1 MKKLLT
7 TIAVLMVTMVAMA
20 QQNPTIPNDPAVLT
34 GKLENGLTYYIRHN
48 DLPAGRAEFY
58 LATNAGAIQET
69 PDQDGLAHFL
79 EHMCFNGLKNLPGKD
94 MLNYLQK
101 IGAEFGRNINASTGV
116 EHTQYMLNN
125 IPVTR
130 EGILDTCLLV
140 MHDYSHFVLND
151 AKEIDAER
159 GVILEEKRTR
169 NSAGWR
175 MFEKSAI
182 YTYGDCKYAYCTI
195 IGSEDNLKNF
205 KPESLKSFY
214 ESWYQPDNQAI
225 IVVGD
230 INVEQVYGKIAKLFS
245 DIPAPAK
252 PTVKDMPK
260 VVVNDS
266 TVVGILTDPENQAT
280 EVSFVWKLGE
290 PTPKEMRGTV
300 MGYVTDLLKRIVYGV
315 MQERFMEI
323 TAKPDAPFTNAYL
336 YVGNLC
342 ETCEAIEGNL
352 TCENAKVLEATK
364 AYLTEVEKV
373 KRYGFTD
380 DEVQRVKDNILK
392 GLKDKVAGA
401 STRKNPE
408 FIRQLIGHFF
418 NGTTYMAP
426 EAEQQLTTM
435 IFGQLNTDA
444 INMALKQVFNGEH
457 LTIIYQGI
465 DQPGNVH
472 PEAAQLLA
480 IAEGVKTA
488 EIAANATVAI
498 SKDFLQGAKLKGAAV
513 KTAAAGLY
521 GAETWV
527 LKNGLKVIVLPTE
540 YKKNQVIFNLRE
552 DGGTSLIPTEDLASF
567 NNYVQDVFESNRGI
581 SDFSNTTTA
590 KMLTGKTVRVEN
602 YINAAI
608 NGVSG
613 NCAPEDIETALQLVY
628 LCYAKPR
635 FDQSEWDA
643 AMNQLNAYV
652 PNMETTPDYIFM
664 KKIYQDVFKSPRK
677 QMINTETLKKA
688 NLETYKKYYEMLY
701 KGVDGGTMIIV
712 GNVDKTTLKPMVEKY
727 LGSIAKGGKATAANL
742 ANIPVPAKG
751 VASDVFKAKMNTPKA
766 SVFHMYSADC
776 KFSVKKAVDLKAAEF
791 ILDRIYTET
800 LREEEGGT
808 YGASANIEVSYEPI
822 QDVILQIF
830 FDTNT
835 QQQEKLRELAI
846 KGLKNLALN
855 GPTEEQI
862 NSAIENAK
870 KNLPEKRITNNYW
883 MSALRYNAITGGDWD
898 AEYEAAINSI
908 TKEGIMI
915 ALAELLDQG
924 NFTEI
929 VMLPEE

>member
-7 TIAVLMVTMVAMA
+7 TVSALVMTLVAIA
-20 QQNPTIPNDPAVLT
+20 QNPTIPNDPAVLT
-34 GKLENGLTYYIRHN
+34 GKLDNGLTYYIRHN
-48 DLPAGRAEFY
+48 DLPKGRAEFY

-151 AKEIDAER
+151 PKEIDAER

-169 NSAGWR
+169 NSAAWR

-182 YTYGDCKYAYCTI
+182 YMYGDCKYAHCNV

-205 KPESLKSFY
+205 KPESLKNFY

-230 INVEQVYGKIAKLFS
+230 INVEQVYNKISKLFA
-245 DIPAPAK
+245 DVPAPAK

-266 TVVGILTDPENQAT
+266 TVVGILTDPENNAT
-280 EVSFVWKLGE
+280 EVGFIWKLGV
-290 PTPKEMRGTV
+290 PTSKEMRGTM
-300 MGYVTDLLKRIVYGV
+300 MGYVEDLLKDIVYLV
-315 MQERFMEI
+315 MKERFTEI
-323 TAKPDAPFTNAYL
+323 TSKPDAPFTNAYL
-336 YVGNLC
+336 YVGDLC

-364 AYLTEVEKV
+364 AYLTEYEKV
-373 KRYGFTD
+373 KRFGFTE
-380 DEVQRVKDNILK
+380 DEVQRVKDNLIK
-392 GLKDKVAGA
+392 ELKDKVAGE

-408 FIRQLIGHFF
+408 FIRPLIGHFF

-426 EAEQQLTTM
+426 QAELQLATM
-435 IFGQLNTDA
+435 ICSQLGADQ
-444 INMALKQVFNGEH
+444 INMALKEIFKGEH
-457 LTIIYQGI
+457 LTMIYQGI
-465 DQPGNVH
+465 DKPENVH
-472 PEAAQLLA
+472 PDAAKLIEISEQ
-480 IAEGVKTA
+480 VKVS
-488 EIAANATVAI
+488 EIAAPIAATI
-498 SKDFLQGAKLKGAAV
+498 SKDLLQGAKLKGAAV
-513 KTAAAGLY
+513 KSITPALY

-527 LKNGLKVIVLPTE
+527 LKNGLKVVVLPTE
-540 YKKNQVIFNLRE
+540 YKKNQVLFNLRK
-552 DGGTSLIPTEDLASF
+552 DGGLSLIPTEDLASF
-567 NNYVQDVFESNRGI
+567 DNYVQNIFENNRGI
-581 SDFSNTTTA
+581 SDFSNTTVN
-590 KMLTGKTVRVEN
+590 KMLTGKTVNVSN
-602 YINAAI
+602 YIKNSCS
-608 NGVSG
+608 GVSG
-613 NCAPEDIETALQLVY
+613 SCAPEDIETALQLTY

-643 AMNQLNAYV
+643 GINQLKAYV
-652 PNMETTPDYIFM
+652 PNMVTTPDYVFM
-664 KKIYQDVFKSPRK
+664 KHIYDNLFKSPRIK
-677 QMINTETLKKA
+677 VITPEVLEQA
-688 NLETYKKYYEMLY
+688 NLETYKKYYQTLY
-701 KGVDGGTMIIV
+701 KDIAGAYMIIV
-712 GNVDKTTLKPMVEKY
+712 GNVDKATLKPMVEKY
-727 LGSIAKGGKATAANL
+727 LGSIAKGKKGTAINL
-742 ANIPVPAKG
+742 ENIPTPAKG
-751 VASDVFKAKMNTPKA
+751 VSSDIFKTKMNTPKA
-766 SVFHMYSADC
+766 SVFHVYSGNC
-776 KFSVKKAVDLKAAEF
+776 KFSVKKLVDLKAAEF

-808 YGASANIEVSYEPI
+808 YGASANIEVSYEPL
-822 QDVILQIF
+822 QDIILQVV

-835 QQQEKLRELAI
+835 EQQVKLRELAI
-846 KGLKNLALN
+846 KGVKDLALN
-855 GPTEEQI
+855 GPTDEQI
-862 NSAIENAK
+862 TSAVENAK

-883 MSALRYNAITGGDWD
+883 MSALRYNAITGGNWD
-898 AEYEAAINSI
+898 AEYEAAVNNI
-908 TKEGIMI
+908 TKEGIML

-924 NFTEI
+924 NFGEI